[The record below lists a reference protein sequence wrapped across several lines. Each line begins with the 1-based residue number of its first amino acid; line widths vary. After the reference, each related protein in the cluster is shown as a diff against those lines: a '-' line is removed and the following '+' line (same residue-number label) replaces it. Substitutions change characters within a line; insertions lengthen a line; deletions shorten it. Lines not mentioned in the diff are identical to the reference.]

1 MGVELRKAGVMI
13 INNKTLLVRS
23 QAALTAKDSLTVV
36 VGGCSVQEQSC
47 RRSEGMRIVQ
57 ALDQKAAMV
66 KHHPTHQLL
75 VHTDVHLPATPNS
88 AEVVTSISDHTH

>member
-13 INNKTLLVRS
+13 INNKPAVRS

-66 KHHPTHQLL
+66 KHYPTHQLP
-75 VHTDVHLPATPNS
+75 VHTEYPS
-88 AEVVTSISDHTH
+88 SDAQLS